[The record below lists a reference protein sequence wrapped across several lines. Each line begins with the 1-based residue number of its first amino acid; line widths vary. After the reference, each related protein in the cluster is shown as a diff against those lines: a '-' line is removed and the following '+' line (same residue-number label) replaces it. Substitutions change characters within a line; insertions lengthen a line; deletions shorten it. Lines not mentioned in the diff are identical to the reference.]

1 MRQIKLGHRLR
12 GTFAICFF
20 TITNWRLVKTLMI
33 YRIPQAFLPHS
44 RLCRY
49 LPYFFWPLALQ
60 RTKELNL
67 NQRII
72 LAADHLGPVF
82 VKFGQ
87 IISTRVD
94 ILPTPVANAL
104 EQLQDRVTPFPWHQ
118 AETMIRANLGS
129 PVHKAFKKIQKKS
142 IGSASLAQV
151 HTATLNNNRKVI
163 IKLLRP
169 NIHQKVK
176 KNLKTLYQFASLI
189 DRFHPNGRI
198 IRATEVISDYDRS
211 LHNEM
216 DLRIEAANCSQM
228 YRHSLKRAHVKIPR
242 VMWKYCFKNMLVTEF
257 IDGIPVT
264 DSQALQNQGID
275 KKRTAERILML
286 FLDQTFKD
294 NFFHADM
301 HPGNILIRNT
311 DKDSPEVQLVDFGI
325 VGSLTRED
333 QLYIGKNL
341 LAFFVRDYEKIIQL
355 HIESGWIPPINN
367 QQNMMNQVRAIGEP
381 LYARPL
387 KDISFAQVL
396 GDLIHIARQYQMV
409 VQPQLILL
417 QKTIFNIEAL
427 ARRLD
432 PQMNLWENAKPY
444 VEKWI
449 QEQYSLQNNLSA
461 ILNRIPDT
469 LYQFN
474 SRQQS
479 PAAPLSLPN
488 PSRSHQ
494 SCSHLQYLLLGFA
507 VGILTMIALYR

>member
-1 MRQIKLGHRLR
+1 MSQLSALRKLHGAL
-12 GTFAICFF
+12 AISY
-20 TITNWRLVKTLMI
+20 IALTNWRLVKTLLI
-33 YRIPQAFLPHS
+33 YRIPQAVLPQS
-44 RLCRY
+44 LFCRY
-49 LPYFFWPLALQ
+49 LPYLLWPLAMRKTEKLS
-60 RTKELNL
+60 L
-67 NQRII
+67 NQCII
-72 LAADHLGPVF
+72 QAADQVGPVF

-94 ILPTPVANAL
+94 ILPAPIAEAL
-104 EQLQDRVTPFPWHQ
+104 EQLQDRVPPFPHQQ
-118 AETMIRANLGS
+118 AEALICQNLGM
-129 PVHKAFKKIQKKS
+129 PLHKVFKKFQKKA

-151 HTATLNNNRKVI
+151 HVARLNNNRKVI

-169 NIHQKVK
+169 NIHQKVQ
-176 KNLKTLYQFASLI
+176 KNLQTLYQFASLI
-189 DRFHPNGRI
+189 DRFHPNGSI
-198 IRATEVISDYDRS
+198 IRATEVIEDYDQS

-228 YRHSLKRAHVKIPR
+228 YRNALQRPHVKIPR

-257 IDGIPVT
+257 IDGMPIT
-264 DSQALQNQGID
+264 DNHALDQ
-275 KKRTAERILML
+275 KKINKRKAAERILML

-301 HPGNILIRNT
+301 HPGNILIRNKQE
-311 DKDSPEVQLVDFGI
+311 DDPEIQLVDFGI

-355 HIESGWIPPINN
+355 HIEAGWIPPIINH
-367 QQNMMNQVRAIGEP
+367 QNMMNQVRAIGEP

-396 GDLIHIARQYQMV
+396 GDLIHIARQYEMV

-449 QEQYSLQNNLSA
+449 QEQYSLQNNLST
-461 ILNRIPDT
+461 LLKRIPDA
-469 LYQFN
+469 LYQLN
-474 SRQQS
+474 TQQNPPQITIPKRQAHIS
-479 PAAPLSLPN
+479 TASN
-488 PSRSHQ
+488 PW
-494 SCSHLQYLLLGFA
+494 YFFLG
-507 VGILTMIALYR
+507 IALGMLSVIVLYR